1 MRPEPAAVAASLIRR
16 AHTSTFDWEDPL
28 LLREQLS
35 EEEIAIAK
43 TARDY
48 CQERLLPRVTGILRH
63 AQGLRPELKLEMNK
77 PEAYRI
83 ENYDRGILV
92 EMGELGLLGATI
104 QGYGCAGVGNV
115 ASGVGCVRLGLL
127 EWKC

>member
-1 MRPEPAAVAASLIRR
+1 MAMFSILRSSRNALLRQMRPEPAVAASLIRR

-28 LLREQLS
+28 LLRERLS

-63 AQGLRPELKLEMNK
+63 TQGLRPELKLEMK
-77 PEAYRI
+77 KHGGDQRHTESKTMIAR
-83 ENYDRGILV
+83 
-92 EMGELGLLGATI
+92 
-104 QGYGCAGVGNV
+104 
-115 ASGVGCVRLGLL
+115 S
-127 EWKC
+127 